1 MLCVAIVRVYIN
13 VFAITTKLYCFRVG
27 INSMPMNIYVQ
38 RENITQHN
46 FASNSN
52 KNIQI
57 NKTKHSRVQSQK
69 AIEFSMNKV
78 IESCN

>member
-1 MLCVAIVRVYIN
+1 
-13 VFAITTKLYCFRVG
+13 
-27 INSMPMNIYVQ
+27 MPMNIYVQ

-57 NKTKHSRVQSQK
+57 NKTTHSRVQRQK